1 MSLRT
6 LPAIQALHKPEG
18 LTWDVPADA
27 LARWSGPVAAA
38 EAQDS
43 ADISIYDVIGEDPW
57 NGGGWTARRMAG
69 VLRSVGARDIVVSIN
84 SPGGDVFE
92 GIAIYNLLREHKTR
106 VDVRV
111 MGLAASAASLIAM
124 AGDQLTMGRGAM
136 LMVHNAWGVTV
147 GNRHDMAAAAAVL
160 APIDDAMADIYAAR
174 TERPKKEMAG
184 LMDAETWMSS
194 GQAVA
199 GKFADAVMDDAPA
212 PEAPGARAD
221 IAARHQLDLIL
232 AKQGM
237 PRSERRKL
245 LRDLSPGGTPC
256 AASDPAMRDA
266 GLAGAAAE
274 LRHLLATI
282 RIQEQ
287 S

>member
-6 LPAIQALHKPEG
+6 LPAIRAFQKPEG
-18 LTWDVPADA
+18 LTWDAPADA
-27 LARWSGPVAAA
+27 LARWSGAVAAA
-38 EAQDS
+38 DSQDP

-57 NGGGWTARRMAG
+57 SGGGWTARRMAG
-69 VLRSVGARDIVVSIN
+69 VLRSVGARDVVVSIN

-92 GIAIYNLLREHKTR
+92 GIAIYNLLREHKAR

-124 AGDQLTMGRGAM
+124 AGDQVTMGRGAM

-147 GNRHDMAAAAAVL
+147 GNRHDMAAAVAVL
-160 APIDDAMADIYAAR
+160 EPIDDAMAEIYAAR
-174 TERPKKEMAG
+174 TERPKKKMAE

-194 GQAVA
+194 GQAVE

-221 IAARHQLDLIL
+221 IAARHQLDVIL

-245 LRDLSPGGTPC
+245 LRDLSTSGTPG
-256 AASDPAMRDA
+256 AAADPATRDA
-266 GLAGAAAE
+266 GLSGAAAE
-274 LRHLLATI
+274 LRRLLANL
-282 RIQEQ
+282 RG
-287 S
+287 

>member
-6 LPAIQALHKPEG
+6 LPAIRAFQKPEG
-18 LTWDVPADA
+18 LTWDAPADA
-27 LARWSGPVAAA
+27 LARWSGAIAAA
-38 EAQDS
+38 DSQDP

-57 NGGGWTARRMAG
+57 SGGGWTARRMAG
-69 VLRSVGARDIVVSIN
+69 VLRSIGSRDVTVSIN

-92 GIAIYNLLREHKTR
+92 GIAIYNLLREHKAR

-124 AGDQLTMGRGAM
+124 AGDQVTMGRGAM

-147 GNRHDMAAAAAVL
+147 GNRHDMAAAVAVL
-160 APIDDAMADIYAAR
+160 EPIDDAMADIYAAR
-174 TERPKKEMAG
+174 TDRPKKKMAE

-194 GQAVA
+194 GQAVE

-212 PEAPGARAD
+212 PEAPGARAE
-221 IAARHQLDLIL
+221 IAARHQLDVIL

-245 LRDLSPGGTPC
+245 LRDLNSSGTPG
-256 AASDPAMRDA
+256 AAADLATRDA
-266 GLAGAAAE
+266 GLSDAAAG
-274 LRHLLATI
+274 LRRLIATI
-282 RIQEQ
+282 RG
-287 S
+287 